1 MDNGAEIDLY
11 DNIEEDFVQ
20 ESNEL
25 TELYDD
31 VIIPPSSKTEHAGSE
46 SKVKP
51 VTAPAQPPHTG
62 KRFAT
67 YLGNLTWV
75 CLFFFYLYC
84 SVQWSTDVDIQEAFN
99 SIGIRDILEIK
110 FHENRQNGQ
119 SKGFCVIVFGS
130 ESSVKIG
137 MEKISKI
144 EINGQQPVLTYCTK
158 QSLAVFEKAA
168 SNDGTIQ
175 NSSASALLGAAS
187 NSRITSGSS
196 NGRLPPP
203 LMSTP
208 ALPASLGFSMRGSSS
223 LMGRAS
229 STRSA
234 GGALSLGIPNLSQD
248 LLMSGFNLPTTLSA
262 SPGSSLIPTPPLAIP
277 GASGANAHINPSF
290 LQQSG
295 LNQAGAVGANSLLQ
309 TQLGASVLRPQ
320 LDQFGRCAVQTYTPG
335 DIASIMYIPHLISG
349 QAVKISEA
357 EFEDIMEKNKT
368 VSSTAINRAV
378 ADAACGNYPRAIET
392 LVTAISLIK
401 QSKIANDDRCKIL
414 INSLQ
419 DTLHGIEMKSYGSK
433 SGGSSSGGSRRR
445 RRSYSNSGSEGGD
458 DYRGGSR
465 HHRSSRHRSR
475 SRSPRGPRNDD
486 KRHRSSRND
495 HDRLSGRD
503 YYGSGSPS
511 YRESTRYRQ

>member
-20 ESNEL
+20 VCSLVTFMLKESNEL

-31 VIIPPSSKTEHAGSE
+31 VIIPPSSKPEHTSSD

-51 VTAPAQPPHTG
+51 VAAPAQTPHTG

-67 YLGNLTWV
+67 YLGNLTW
-75 CLFFFYLYC
+75 
-84 SVQWSTDVDIQEAFN
+84 WSTDVDIQEAFS

-130 ESSVKIG
+130 ESSVKTG

-168 SNDGTIQ
+168 SNDGAIQ

-187 NSRITSGSS
+187 NSRITSSS
-196 NGRLPPP
+196 
-203 LMSTP
+203 T
-208 ALPASLGFSMRGSSS
+208 SLGFSMRGSSS

-234 GGALSLGIPNLSQD
+234 GD
-248 LLMSGFNLPTTLSA
+248 LLMSGFNLPATLSA
-262 SPGSSLIPTPPLAIP
+262 NPGSSLIPTPPLAIP

-290 LQQSG
+290 LQQGG

-320 LDQFGRCAVQTYTPG
+320 LDQFGRSAVQTYAP
-335 DIASIMYIPHLISG
+335 G

-414 INSLQ
+414 ITSLQ

-433 SGGSSSGGSRRR
+433 GGGSSSGGSRRR

-486 KRHRSSRND
+486 KRHRSSRNE
-495 HDRLSGRD
+495 HDRLGGRD
-503 YYGSGSPS
+503 YYGGGSPS

>member
-25 TELYDD
+25 AELYDD
-31 VIIPPSSKTEHAGSE
+31 VIIPPSSKPEHTSSD
-46 SKVKP
+46 SK
-51 VTAPAQPPHTG
+51 
-62 KRFAT
+62 
-67 YLGNLTWV
+67 
-75 CLFFFYLYC
+75 
-84 SVQWSTDVDIQEAFN
+84 WSTDVDIQEAFS

-158 QSLAVFEKAA
+158 QSLALFEKAA
-168 SNDGTIQ
+168 SNDGIIQ

-187 NSRITSGSS
+187 NSRIPSGS
-196 NGRLPPP
+196 
-203 LMSTP
+203 T
-208 ALPASLGFSMRGSSS
+208 SLGFSMRGSSS

-229 STRSA
+229 SSRSA

-248 LLMSGFNLPTTLSA
+248 LLMSGFSLPTTLSA
-262 SPGSSLIPTPPLAIP
+262 NPGSSLIPTPPLAIP
-277 GASGANAHINPSF
+277 GTSGANAHINPSF
-290 LQQSG
+290 LQQGG

-320 LDQFGRCAVQTYTPG
+320 LDQFGRSVVQPYTPG
-335 DIASIMYIPHLISG
+335 QTS
-349 QAVKISEA
+349 KISEA

-378 ADAACGNYPRAIET
+378 PDAACGNYSRAIET

-414 INSLQ
+414 IDSLQ

-433 SGGSSSGGSRRR
+433 GGGSSSGGSRRR
-445 RRSYSNSGSEGGD
+445 RRSYSNSGSEGD

-475 SRSPRGPRNDD
+475 SRSPRGSRNDD
-486 KRHRSSRND
+486 KRHRSSRNE
-495 HDRLSGRD
+495 HDRLGGRD

>member
-31 VIIPPSSKTEHAGSE
+31 VIIPPSSKPEHTGSD

-51 VTAPAQPPHTG
+51 VAAPAQTPHTG

-67 YLGNLTWV
+67 YLGNLTW
-75 CLFFFYLYC
+75 
-84 SVQWSTDVDIQEAFN
+84 WSTDVDIQEAFS

-168 SNDGTIQ
+168 SNDGAIQ

-234 GGALSLGIPNLSQD
+234 GGALSLGIPNLSQGFQN
-248 LLMSGFNLPTTLSA
+248 LLMSGFNLPATLSA
-262 SPGSSLIPTPPLAIP
+262 NPGSSLIPTPPLAIP
-277 GASGANAHINPSF
+277 GASGANAHINPNF
-290 LQQSG
+290 LQQGG

-320 LDQFGRCAVQTYTPG
+320 LDQFGRSAVQTYAP
-335 DIASIMYIPHLISG
+335 G

-414 INSLQ
+414 ITSLQ

-465 HHRSSRHRSR
+465 HHRSGRHRSR

-486 KRHRSSRND
+486 KRHRSSRNE
-495 HDRLSGRD
+495 HDRLGGRD
-503 YYGSGSPS
+503 YYGGGSPS